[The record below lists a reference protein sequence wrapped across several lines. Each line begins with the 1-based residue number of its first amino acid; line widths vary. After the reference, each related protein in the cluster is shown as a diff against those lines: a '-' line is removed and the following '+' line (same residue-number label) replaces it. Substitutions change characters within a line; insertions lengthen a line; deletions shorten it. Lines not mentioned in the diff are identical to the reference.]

1 MEDEQRYFMMCTM
14 YNCHTDWHHITC
26 QINQE
31 ENTSALC
38 SVFAQ
43 SVCLSSVLFST
54 CTKIVIVNLI
64 HASSRHT
71 NNKTKFFMS
80 IEN

>member
-43 SVCLSSVLFST
+43 SVSVSVQFCSVHVQKLS
-54 CTKIVIVNLI
+54 
-64 HASSRHT
+64 
-71 NNKTKFFMS
+71 
-80 IEN
+80 